1 MYLIWANFGI
11 TEMCSGLIDITGS
24 KLSNMLKLN
33 TNSTQLLASQQEEKI
48 NLSVLQIN
56 AGNALVIT

>member
-1 MYLIWANFGI
+1 
-11 TEMCSGLIDITGS
+11 MCSGLIDITGS